1 MLLVRSIDEYPHP
14 VAYKTHQVGLKLV
27 KDLTAA
33 RRFIMQK
40 LVVGMLNIVDQF
52 HLNVSDGGATRLSL
66 LPILLV
72 SISIFIY
79 NWKFLLYMQAL
90 TETARD
96 VKVWKA
102 FAMEASRYN
111 GYSDFGR
118 MLLRIH
124 NVNFIF

>member
-52 HLNVSDGGATRLSL
+52 HLNVCDGYATRFSP
-66 LPILLV
+66 LPIFSV
-72 SISIFIY
+72 SIYFH
-79 NWKFLLYMQAL
+79 F
-90 TETARD
+90 
-96 VKVWKA
+96 
-102 FAMEASRYN
+102 
-111 GYSDFGR
+111 
-118 MLLRIH
+118 
-124 NVNFIF
+124 